1 MQENWYALLLAIFR
15 NVDAKDAINYVKYGK
30 KSQRF
35 LKGIKIGRFDGKPK
49 KYNSSDVYLKDP
61 KVIKRKQERKNKT
74 EKQYKEIIE
83 LKKSH
88 TFRECGKILGI
99 TSSAAFSRYKKAIA
113 NAPTKATTAIS
124 LNKNTVQL

>member
-1 MQENWYALLLAIFR
+1 MRENWYALLLSIFR
-15 NVDAKDAINYVKYGK
+15 NVDAKDSLNYFKYGK

-35 LKGIKIGRFDGKPK
+35 LEGIKTDRIFVKPK
-49 KYNSSDVYLKDP
+49 KYKPSYVYLEDP
-61 KVIKRKQERKNKT
+61 KVIKRKQERQKKT
-74 EKQYKEIIE
+74 EKQYREIIE

-113 NAPTKATTAIS
+113 DAPTKATKAIN
-124 LNKNTVQL
+124 LDKNSITL

>member
-35 LKGIKIGRFDGKPK
+35 LKGINTDRLDGKPK
-49 KYNSSDVYLKDP
+49 KYKPSYVYLEDP
-61 KVIKRKQERKNKT
+61 KVIKRKQERQKKN

-99 TSSAAFSRYKKAIA
+99 TSSAAFTRYKKAIA
-113 NAPTKATTAIS
+113 NAPTKATKAIN
-124 LNKNTVQL
+124 LDKNPITL